1 MFDLRSNFN
10 RKSSNRTSNQRSRV
24 SNYSSHCRC
33 CSYKRAGK
41 QCSGTRSLASFKITV
56 TGRHCILSGR
66 HLIVVHCQ
74 ASRTTRLA
82 NGKTGL
88 FQNLVQ
94 SLFANLCIYHPGARN
109 QPCHYILGFPTAFH
123 NGGKCTEIL
132 NASIGAGTQ
141 KHIVNLLTQQRFSRL
156 ETHIAN
162 RLHERG
168 PGSFSHAQRS
178 PRRVCVSTSFSE
190 RSPLKKL
197 RS

>member
-94 SLFANLCIYHPGARN
+94 SSSRIC
-109 QPCHYILGFPTAFH
+109 
-123 NGGKCTEIL
+123 
-132 NASIGAGTQ
+132 ASTIQEPEPAMPL
-141 KHIVNLLTQQRFSRL
+141 HSRL
-156 ETHIAN
+156 SDGLSQWRQMHGNPQCVHWCRHPKTHSQPSYPAKVLPVGN
-162 RLHERG
+162 
-168 PGSFSHAQRS
+168 PYS
-178 PRRVCVSTSFSE
+178 
-190 RSPLKKL
+190 
-197 RS
+197 

>member
-88 FQNLVQ
+88 FQNLVAVPLRE
-94 SLFANLCIYHPGARN
+94 SVHLP
-109 QPCHYILGFPTAFH
+109 
-123 NGGKCTEIL
+123 
-132 NASIGAGTQ
+132 S
-141 KHIVNLLTQQRFSRL
+141 
-156 ETHIAN
+156 
-162 RLHERG
+162 
-168 PGSFSHAQRS
+168 RS
-178 PRRVCVSTSFSE
+178 PEPAMPLHSRFRRPFTMEANARKSSM
-190 RSPLKKL
+190 RPLVQAPKNT
-197 RS
+197 

>member
-74 ASRTTRLA
+74 TSGATRLA

-88 FQNLVQ
+88 FKSCPVPLRESVHLPSRSPEPAMPLHSRLSDYSFTMEANARKSSMRPLVQ
-94 SLFANLCIYHPGARN
+94 APKN
-109 QPCHYILGFPTAFH
+109 T
-123 NGGKCTEIL
+123 
-132 NASIGAGTQ
+132 
-141 KHIVNLLTQQRFSRL
+141 
-156 ETHIAN
+156 
-162 RLHERG
+162 
-168 PGSFSHAQRS
+168 
-178 PRRVCVSTSFSE
+178 
-190 RSPLKKL
+190 
-197 RS
+197 

>member
-24 SNYSSHCRC
+24 RNNSSHCRC

-66 HLIVVHCQ
+66 HFIVVHCQ
-74 ASRTTRLA
+74 TSGATRLA

-94 SLFANLCIYHPGARN
+94 SLFTNLGIPDPAMPLHPRLSDGLSQWRQMHGN
-109 QPCHYILGFPTAFH
+109 PQYVHWC
-123 NGGKCTEIL
+123 
-132 NASIGAGTQ
+132 
-141 KHIVNLLTQQRFSRL
+141 RRL
-156 ETHIAN
+156 EIHNQSSYPAKALPVEN
-162 RLHERG
+162 
-168 PGSFSHAQRS
+168 PYS
-178 PRRVCVSTSFSE
+178 PWTS
-190 RSPLKKL
+190 
-197 RS
+197 